1 MNCTKKHIIRLHF
14 CMIGCPPSLGCVSS
28 PRRGAAWKKLALLF
42 LWQTKLWLQEYSDTL
57 GCQFRT
63 FLKPAVKF
71 ASDSF
76 LGKEGCS
83 IKSHFLGIKSL
94 QPIPLKATFC
104 VKLNVWSSGT
114 ARRKR
119 EGSLFVLQNRK
130 AVAFYTVNMH

>member
-1 MNCTKKHIIRLHF
+1 M
-14 CMIGCPPSLGCVSS
+14 SL
-28 PRRGAAWKKLALLF
+28 PRQGAAWKKLALLF
-42 LWQTKLWLQEYSDTL
+42 PMANQAVAKGVLNTL

-94 QPIPLKATFC
+94 QPAPLKAAFC

-119 EGSLFVLQNRK
+119 GSLFVLQNRK
-130 AVAFYTVNMH
+130 VVAFYTVNMH